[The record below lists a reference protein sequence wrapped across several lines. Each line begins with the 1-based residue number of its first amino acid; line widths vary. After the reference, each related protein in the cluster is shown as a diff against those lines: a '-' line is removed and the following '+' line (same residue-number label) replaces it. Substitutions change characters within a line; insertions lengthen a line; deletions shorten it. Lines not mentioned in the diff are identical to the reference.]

1 MRDRNDHVFMISPH
15 LKATLEDHRLEI
27 SAMTSS
33 GGSWSYES
41 VQALLTLAREGIP
54 VSVISLKLK
63 RSITEVRA
71 KLDDLG
77 VTPTAE
83 V

>member
-1 MRDRNDHVFMISPH
+1 MNRSEPNW
-15 LKATLEDHRLEI
+15 TLE
-27 SAMTSS
+27 A
-33 GGSWSYES
+33 
-41 VQALLTLAREGIP
+41 VQTLVALAKEGVP
-54 VSVISLKLK
+54 ASVISLKLK
-63 RSITEVRA
+63 RSVTEVRA

>member
-1 MRDRNDHVFMISPH
+1 MISPH
-15 LKATLEDHRLEI
+15 LKATLAAQARENV
-27 SAMTSS
+27 AMNSFA
-33 GGSWSYES
+33 GQWNYES
-41 VQALLTLAREGIP
+41 VQALLALAREGVP

-63 RSITEVRA
+63 RSVTEVRA

>member
-1 MRDRNDHVFMISPH
+1 MRDRNDPLFMISPH
-15 LKATLEDHRLEI
+15 LKATLRVYRLEV
-27 SAMTSS
+27 SAMNSS

-77 VTPTAE
+77 VTPAAE

>member
-1 MRDRNDHVFMISPH
+1 MN
-15 LKATLEDHRLEI
+15 
-27 SAMTSS
+27 SS

-41 VQALLTLAREGIP
+41 VQALLAIAREGIP
-54 VSVISLKLK
+54 VSIISLKLK

>member
-1 MRDRNDHVFMISPH
+1 MN
-15 LKATLEDHRLEI
+15 
-27 SAMTSS
+27 SS
-33 GGSWSYES
+33 GGSWSYEA
-41 VQALLTLAREGIP
+41 VQALLTLAREGTP

>member
-1 MRDRNDHVFMISPH
+1 MDIPESRW
-15 LKATLEDHRLEI
+15 T
-27 SAMTSS
+27 
-33 GGSWSYES
+33 YEA
-41 VQALLTLAREGIP
+41 VQALLSLAREGVP

-63 RSITEVRA
+63 RSVTEVRA

>member
-1 MRDRNDHVFMISPH
+1 MISPH
-15 LKATLEDHRLEI
+15 FKATLEDHRLEA
-27 SAMTSS
+27 STMNSS
-33 GGSWSYES
+33 GSSWSYES

-77 VTPTAE
+77 VTPTAD

>member
-1 MRDRNDHVFMISPH
+1 MISPH
-15 LKATLEDHRLEI
+15 FKATLTDQRLEV
-27 SAMTSS
+27 SAMNSS
-33 GGSWSYES
+33 SGSWSYEA
-41 VQALLTLAREGIP
+41 VQTLLTLAREGTP

>member
-1 MRDRNDHVFMISPH
+1 MISPH
-15 LKATLEDHRLEI
+15 LKATLPIHRLEV
-27 SAMTSS
+27 SAMNSS

-54 VSVISLKLK
+54 VPVISLKLK

-77 VTPTAE
+77 VTPAAE